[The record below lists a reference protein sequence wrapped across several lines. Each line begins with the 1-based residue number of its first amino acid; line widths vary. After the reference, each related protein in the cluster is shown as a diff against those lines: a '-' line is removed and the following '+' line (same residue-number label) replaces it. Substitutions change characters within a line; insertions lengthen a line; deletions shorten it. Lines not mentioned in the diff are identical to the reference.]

1 MKNKIINMFTMC
13 LENKKSSR
21 RLAIDWWNRM
31 TEVDQKELMVG
42 QFKDRKRFSLTGRE
56 IEIMLKTLK

>member
-1 MKNKIINMFTMC
+1 M
-13 LENKKSSR
+13 KKSSR
-21 RLAIDWWNRM
+21 KLAIGWWYRM

-56 IEIMLKTLK
+56 IEIIWKYEKESKND